1 VKSRV
6 TPAQTVG
13 PFFHGALCRPLEAGA
28 GAAAAARIEIRGRV
42 VDGAG
47 APVSDA
53 LLELWQSDGRES
65 AFARAATDA
74 NGEYRSS
81 VPKLGPVP
89 GADGRPQAP
98 HICVSVFARGLL
110 HRLVT
115 RIYFPDEPGANGAD
129 PLLASIA
136 DPARRARLVA
146 RAQPGAG
153 GLRFDV
159 VLQGE
164 GETPFLDV

>member
-1 VKSRV
+1 MRSRV

-13 PFFHGALCRPLEAGA
+13 PFFHGALCRPLDGW
-28 GAAAAARIEIRGRV
+28 AAASRGDVEILGRV

-47 APVSDA
+47 APVGDA

-65 AFARAATDA
+65 AFCRAPTDA
-74 NGEYRSS
+74 EGEYRCRAR
-81 VPKLGPVP
+81 KLGPVP
-89 GADGRPQAP
+89 GADGRLQAP
-98 HICVSVFARGLL
+98 HICVSIFARGLL
-110 HRLVT
+110 QRLVT
-115 RIYFPDEPGANGAD
+115 RIYFPDEPGANAAD

-136 DPARRARLVA
+136 DPARRERLVA
-146 RAQPGAG
+146 RAEPGTDR
-153 GLRFDV
+153 LRFDV

>member
-13 PFFHGALCRPLEAGA
+13 PFFHGALCRPLPSPRGSAG
-28 GAAAAARIEIRGRV
+28 GPGVELRGRV

-47 APVSDA
+47 APVADA
-53 LLELWQSDGRES
+53 LLELWQTDGGEG
-65 AFARAATDA
+65 AFARTATDA
-74 NGEYRSS
+74 AGEYR
-81 VPKLGPVP
+81 VRLRALGPVP
-89 GADGRPQAP
+89 GAGGRRDAP
-98 HICVSVFARGLL
+98 HIAVSVFARGLL

-115 RIYFPDEPGANGAD
+115 RIYFPDDPANAAD

-136 DPARRARLVA
+136 DPARRARLIA
-146 RAQPGAG
+146 RSEPGRS
-153 GLRFDV
+153 GLRFDL

>member
-13 PFFHGALCRPLEAGA
+13 PFFHGALCRPLDARAGA
-28 GAAAAARIEIRGRV
+28 GSRARIEINGRV

-74 NGEYRSS
+74 NGEYRASAA
-81 VPKLGPVP
+81 KLGPVP
-89 GADGRPQAP
+89 GADGKPQAP

-129 PLLASIA
+129 PLLASI
-136 DPARRARLVA
+136 DPALRERLVA
-146 RAQPGAG
+146 RAHTGAG